1 LKSFNLNRQSSLN
14 RDVVFKISTNVEN
27 FNNIMPEYFKS
38 LIVVKDN
45 SSEKIVLEKISF
57 LGQTITVKTK
67 HVILPPNTHEVFILS
82 GPLKGTSFIENYEI
96 SSNGTDIVIS
106 VNLEING
113 LLKLIPF
120 LNHFLAKKM
129 SSVMNEFITSA
140 EIYSKKNF
148 IVN

>member
-1 LKSFNLNRQSSLN
+1 MKSFNLHRHSSLN
-14 RDVVFKISTNVEN
+14 RDVVFKISTNVAN

-38 LIVVKDN
+38 LIVIKD
-45 SSEKIVLEKISF
+45 SHTEKIVLEKIRF

-67 HVILPPNTHEVFILS
+67 HIVLPPNTHEVFILS
-82 GPLKGTSFIENYEI
+82 GPLRGTSFIENYEI
-96 SSNGTDIVIS
+96 SSNGSDIVIS

-120 LNHFLAKKM
+120 LNNFLAKKM
-129 SSVMNEFITSA
+129 SSVMNEFINSA
-140 EIYSKKNF
+140 ENYSKKNF

>member
-1 LKSFNLNRQSSLN
+1 
-14 RDVVFKISTNVEN
+14 
-27 FNNIMPEYFKS
+27 MPEYFKS

>member
-1 LKSFNLNRQSSLN
+1 MKSFNLNRQSSLN

>member
-1 LKSFNLNRQSSLN
+1 MKSFNLHRHSSLN
-14 RDVVFKISTNVEN
+14 RDVVFKISTNVAN

-45 SSEKIVLEKISF
+45 HREKIVLEKISF
-57 LGQTITVKTK
+57 LGQTINVKTK

-82 GPLKGTSFIENYEI
+82 GPLRGTSFIENYEI

-106 VNLEING
+106 VNLQING
-113 LLKLIPF
+113 LLKFIPF
-120 LNHFLAKKM
+120 LDKLLARKM
-129 SSVMNEFITSA
+129 SSVMSEFINSA
-140 EIYSKKNF
+140 DNYSKKNF

>member
-1 LKSFNLNRQSSLN
+1 
-14 RDVVFKISTNVEN
+14 
-27 FNNIMPEYFKS
+27 MPEYFKS

-45 SSEKIVLEKISF
+45 HREKIVLEKISF

-82 GPLKGTSFIENYEI
+82 GPLRGTSFIENYEI

-106 VNLEING
+106 VNLQING
-113 LLKLIPF
+113 LLKFIPF
-120 LNHFLAKKM
+120 LDKLLARKM
-129 SSVMNEFITSA
+129 SSVMSEFINSA
-140 EIYSKKNF
+140 DNYSKKNF

>member
-1 LKSFNLNRQSSLN
+1 MKSFNLHRHSSLN
-14 RDVVFKISTNVEN
+14 RDVVFKISTNVAN

-45 SSEKIVLEKISF
+45 HTEKIVLEKISF
-57 LGQTITVKTK
+57 LGQTINVKTK

-82 GPLKGTSFIENYEI
+82 GPLRGTSFIENYEI

-113 LLKLIPF
+113 LLKFIPF
-120 LNHFLAKKM
+120 LDKLLARKM
-129 SSVMNEFITSA
+129 SSVMSEFINSA
-140 EIYSKKNF
+140 ENYSKKNF

>member
-1 LKSFNLNRQSSLN
+1 MKSFNLHRHSSLN
-14 RDVVFKISTNVEN
+14 RDVVFKISTNVAN

-45 SSEKIVLEKISF
+45 HREKIVLEKISF

-82 GPLKGTSFIENYEI
+82 GPLRGTSFIENYEI

-106 VNLEING
+106 VNLQING
-113 LLKLIPF
+113 LLKFIPF
-120 LNHFLAKKM
+120 LDKLLARKM
-129 SSVMNEFITSA
+129 SSVMSEFINSA
-140 EIYSKKNF
+140 ENYSKKNF